1 MKSKTCKSCGVKF
14 APTKPLQSVCST
26 ACAINLAERKAHEA
40 KKKAAA
46 EDRRI
51 TRAALVKLKTR
62 ATLVREAQTA
72 FNAWV
77 RARDAHESCVSC
89 GRMHEGQWHAGHYR
103 SAGSRP
109 DLRFDP
115 ANVHKQCA
123 PCNTH
128 LSGNLI
134 PYRVTL
140 LSRIGQAGV
149 DRLEGRVGQQ
159 EVDRLEGPATQDKL
173 SRDQLIAL
181 RAEYATKTRKALE
194 AE

>member
-1 MKSKTCKSCGVKF
+1 MKSKICKSCGIKF
-14 APTKPLQSVCST
+14 AQVKPLQAVCST

-40 KKKAAA
+40 KRKAAA
-46 EDRRI
+46 EDRRL
-51 TRAALVKLKTR
+51 TRAALVKLKSR
-62 ATLVREAQTA
+62 AQLVKEAQTA

-77 RARDAHESCVSC
+77 RMRDAHEPCVSC

-109 DLRFDP
+109 DLRFDE

-128 LSGNLI
+128 LSGNPI

-140 LSRIGQAGV
+140 LSRIGRA
-149 DRLEGRVGQQ
+149 
-159 EVDRLEGPATQDKL
+159 EVDRLEGPPTRDKL
-173 SRDQLIAL
+173 SRDQIIEL
-181 RAEYATKTRKALE
+181 KARYVAKLKE
-194 AE
+194 SKS

>member
-1 MKSKTCKSCGVKF
+1 MKF
-14 APTKPLQSVCST
+14 APVKPLQAVCSPT
-26 ACAINLAERKAHEA
+26 CAVYAVEIKRGKAA
-40 KKKAAA
+40 IKAAA
-46 EDRRI
+46 EDRRL
-51 TRAALVKLKTR
+51 TRAALVRLKSR
-62 ATLVREAQTA
+62 AQLIREAQTA

-77 RARDAHESCVSC
+77 RVRDAQLPCVSC

-128 LSGNLI
+128 LSGNPI

-140 LSRIGQAGV
+140 IQRIGPA
-149 DRLEGRVGQQ
+149 
-159 EVDRLEGPATQDKL
+159 EVDRLEGPPTAEKL
-173 SRDQLIAL
+173 TRDQIIEL
-181 RAEYATKTRKALE
+181 KARYVAKLKE
-194 AE
+194 TQ

>member
-1 MKSKTCKSCGVKF
+1 MKSCKVCRTRF
-14 APTKPLQSVCST
+14 EPTRPFQAWCSGE
-26 ACAINLAERKAHEA
+26 CAIALLDRKKA
-40 KKKAAA
+40 KAAA
-46 EDRRI
+46 EDRRH
-51 TRAALVKLKTR
+51 TRAALVKLKPR
-62 ATLVREAQTA
+62 AQLVREAQAA

-77 RARDAHESCVSC
+77 RMRDAHESCVSC

-115 ANVHKQCA
+115 TNVHKQCA

-128 LSGNLI
+128 LSGNQI

-140 LSRIGQAGV
+140 LQRIGQA
-149 DRLEGRVGQQ
+149 
-159 EVDRLEGPATQDKL
+159 EVDRLEGPATGAKL
-173 SRDQLIAL
+173 TRDELIAL
-181 RAEYATKTRKALE
+181 KAEYVQKRKALE

>member
-14 APTKPLQSVCST
+14 PPVKPLQSVCST

-149 DRLEGRVGQQ
+149 DRLEG
-159 EVDRLEGPATQDKL
+159 PATQDKL